1 MIIRSGRES
10 DYDNALVLWG
20 GPNHTIGFG
29 LKAQVENKGPSEDG

>member
-20 GPNHTIGFG
+20 HGPKSYNWFW
-29 LKAQVENKGPSEDG
+29 A